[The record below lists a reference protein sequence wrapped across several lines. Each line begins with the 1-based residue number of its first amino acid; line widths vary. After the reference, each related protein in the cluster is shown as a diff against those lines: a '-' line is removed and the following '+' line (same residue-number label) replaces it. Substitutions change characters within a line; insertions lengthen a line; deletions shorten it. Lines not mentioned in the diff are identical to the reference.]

1 MTRLTIERLGHE
13 GDGVAETPGGR
24 VFVPLAL
31 PGETV
36 EAQVDGE
43 RGRLV
48 EIVSKS
54 RDRREP
60 ICPHFGACGGCVL
73 QHLEQAPY
81 LAFKR
86 QIVADAFASRGLTP
100 EIGEVVP
107 IAPGT
112 RRRVV
117 LTARRGREGVYLGF
131 HALRGEEIVAIKT
144 CAIAS
149 PAIVRA
155 LPGLRALAAPLV
167 SLRKEVRLT
176 VTAAENG
183 LDVAIDAAR
192 RDVDAAARAALV
204 AAASA
209 ARVLRVTLGGEPVV
223 TLGEPIIDV
232 DGIKIPLP
240 PGGFLQAAVESEAI
254 LQAQVAQALTKAK
267 RVADLFSG
275 LGTFSLPLARRAQV
289 TAVEADKAS
298 LAALSIAHKR
308 TPGLKPIRTL
318 VRDLFREPLSPKE
331 LEAFDAVVVDPP
343 RQGAKAQA
351 EALAKSK
358 VPLIVAVSC
367 NPATLARDCR
377 ILVDAGFTLGP
388 VTPVDQFL
396 FSPHIEIV
404 TVLRRA

>member
-13 GDGVAETPGGR
+13 GDGVAETPAGR

-31 PGETV
+31 PGETIDA
-36 EAQVDGE
+36 EVDGA

-48 EIVSKS
+48 AVVSRS
-54 RDRREP
+54 RERLEP
-60 ICPHFGACGGCVL
+60 VCPHFGSCGGCVL
-73 QHLEQAPY
+73 QHLQQAPY

-86 QIVADAFASRGLTP
+86 QLVAEAFASRGLTP
-100 EIGEVVP
+100 EIADVVP

-117 LTARRGREGVYLGF
+117 LAARRGREGVHLGF
-131 HALRGEEIVAIKT
+131 HALRGEEIVAIGT

-155 LPGLRALAAPLV
+155 LPGLRALALPLV

-176 VTAAENG
+176 VTVAENG
-183 LDVAIDAAR
+183 LDVAINASR
-192 RDVDAAARAALV
+192 RDVDAATRAALV

-209 ARVLRVTLGGEPVV
+209 ARVLRVTLEGEPVV
-223 TLGEPIIDV
+223 TLGEPMIAV

-240 PGGFLQAAVESEAI
+240 PGGFLQAAAESEAV
-254 LQAQVAQALTKAK
+254 LRTQVLAGVAKAK
-267 RVADLFSG
+267 RVADFFSG

-289 TAVEADKAS
+289 TAVEADKA
-298 LAALSIAHKR
+298 ALSALTVAHKR

-331 LEAFDAVVVDPP
+331 LEAFDAVVIDPP

-358 VPLIVAVSC
+358 IPLIVAVSC

-396 FSPHIEIV
+396 FSPHIEVV
-404 TVLRRA
+404 TDLRRG